1 MICIDLRYL
10 PYGCRQYLVVC
21 EGRKSGVV
29 SDEEADEHPGRAD
42 VVNDGQ
48 HEHGDVEDASVVIH
62 TGQNAEQPTQGF
74 VLYLLLTRFT
84 RKQFS
89 TH

>member
-1 MICIDLRYL
+1 MAVDSIWLTAREGSL
-10 PYGCRQYLVVC
+10 GWLVT
-21 EGRKSGVV
+21 KKLMNTP
-29 SDEEADEHPGRAD
+29 ARAD

-74 VLYLLLTRFT
+74 VLYLLLIRFT
-84 RKQFS
+84 RKQCS